1 MPQVPLDEMA
11 KLGEAQLKDNS
22 IFNHGS
28 LYRVK
33 GEGNTEPVSAEETIK
48 VSASGAGG
56 SAPKRG
62 ECPMGGGDGST
73 QWGAGGSAQ
82 RGGVPKGGVGVRPI
96 AVGCG

>member
-62 ECPMGGGDGST
+62 ECPMGGGG
-73 QWGAGGSAQ
+73 WEYPMGGRGECPKRGECP
-82 RGGVPKGGVGVRPI
+82 RGGG
-96 AVGCG
+96 